1 MGDSKPRVKPSE
13 QRGGTTPDAAEA
25 REKGE
30 WAGTVADGMV
40 PPELGGSDASREML
54 ADDPEL
60 GSAVLGRTTGSD
72 EPATDDGI
80 DLAGGNDAGRN
91 VRRRPGAA
99 AGRRGAA
106 AQGRRNRPVPVR
118 PIEAVAARAPAVP
131 QPSTCC
137 ARRRQRLPMCSRRWM
152 GASRRRGHRRRC
164 RAARAGD
171 GSRRR
176 SRSQRRGRVGAGSA
190 RRPARPPRCRQLRS
204 GPC

>member
-1 MGDSKPRVKPSE
+1 MGDSKPRAKPSE

-80 DLAGGNDAGRN
+80 DLAGGNDADATSDGGPELPPDG
-91 VRRRPGAA
+91 VEPQLKD
-99 AGRRGAA
+99 AGI
-106 AQGRRNRPVPVR
+106 AQ
-118 PIEAVAARAPAVP
+118 
-131 QPSTCC
+131 
-137 ARRRQRLPMCSRRWM
+137 
-152 GASRRRGHRRRC
+152 
-164 RAARAGD
+164 
-171 GSRRR
+171 
-176 SRSQRRGRVGAGSA
+176 SRSDVSKR
-190 RRPARPPRCRQLRS
+190 
-204 GPC
+204 